1 MGNFNGYRFYLQ
13 REFTMESK
21 ILLTWRRE
29 AKNEFTEL
37 DTDDDE
43 RALAIFDEVAEQM
56 AVS

>member
-1 MGNFNGYRFYLQ
+1 MAHV
-13 REFTMESK
+13 
-21 ILLTWRRE
+21 E
-29 AKNEFTEL
+29 AKNVFTEL